1 MNYFFGVNN
10 NIFKSEVQIP
20 LFQNRSRKPENLKL
34 FKCFPKNKKWIIE
47 QINNRKVND
56 YFCILKNLDVQN
68 NEMYFLAE
76 NKDLEKFDGTK
87 LKNFNNFTETSPD
100 FRANLKIFLGESEEN
115 GFSSYQS
122 EYPFSMISKKGTILT
137 PVNSIANKEADKNYI
152 LIRNIFE
159 NPIDETFNAYL
170 VNIKRK
176 KIEEKYELK
185 TNFTNMIEL
194 KNELI
199 KPEIFL
205 TTDSYLGVPIFIS
218 VKNQFISFEH
228 THPLH
233 EYILSADKFVKISE
247 LKKEIN
253 EIVN

>member
-10 NIFKSEVQIP
+10 NIFKSELQIP
-20 LFQNRSRKPENLKL
+20 LFQNRSKRPENIKL
-34 FKCFPKNKKWIIE
+34 FKCFPKDKKWIIE
-47 QINNRKVND
+47 QINNRKIND
-56 YFCILKNLDVQN
+56 YFCILKNQDVQN
-68 NEMYFLAE
+68 NEIYFLAKKE
-76 NKDLEKFDGTK
+76 NLEKFDGTQ

-100 FRANLKIFLGESEEN
+100 FRANLKICLEKFGQG

-122 EYPFSMISKKGTILT
+122 EYPFSMITKKGTILT
-137 PVNSIANKEADKNYI
+137 PVNSISNKDADKNYI
-152 LIRNIFE
+152 LIRNIFQD
-159 NPIDETFNAYL
+159 PIEDTFNAYL
-170 VNIKRK
+170 VNIANK

-194 KNELI
+194 KKELI

-205 TTDSYLGVPIFIS
+205 VTDCYLGVPMFVS

-228 THPLH
+228 THPLL
-233 EYILSADKFVKISE
+233 EYILSADKFVKVSE

-253 EIVN
+253 EIIN